1 MSSGKPTE
9 ICTFALT
16 GLKRQI
22 KTLKGEIDWST
33 MKNIIAD
40 QEEGT
45 IKVPIIHTIKEMEN
59 LKEKNLISIRKV
71 MFLRN
76 QAAVEGN
83 GHKVKRKED
92 GIATGAWHV
101 VIVEVHLLQE
111 IEAERVAK
119 EGIVELAGEL
129 LLRLGCVLKKITYNF
144 IRSIVNCCVSK

>member
-1 MSSGKPTE
+1 MKGKSVQEGSTVTFFTYSKIQIMSSGKPIE

-76 QAAVEGN
+76 QAVMEGN
-83 GHKVKRKED
+83 GHTVKRKED
-92 GIATGAWHV
+92 GIAIGA
-101 VIVEVHLLQE
+101 
-111 IEAERVAK
+111 
-119 EGIVELAGEL
+119 
-129 LLRLGCVLKKITYNF
+129 
-144 IRSIVNCCVSK
+144 